1 MLLCP
6 AEPSR
11 FSQTIS
17 AQLPAASNMLEAL
30 QDWLEA
36 AGVSLKEAMQIG
48 LMVDELVT
56 NTITHGYPN
65 GYKSGTSAL
74 GSVEI
79 HAEIFP
85 GATASALSNTG
96 KTQAVAVTLKDDGIA
111 FNPLTLPG
119 PDLTLDID
127 EREIGGLGVYFV
139 RQLADEIDY
148 WAEEPDRGCNT
159 GFPAFGNRLR
169 FVKRLSSASANETLP
184 D

>member
-6 AEPSR
+6 AEPSG
-11 FSQTIS
+11 FSQTIT
-17 AQLPAASNMLEAL
+17 AQLPAASSMLEAL

-36 AGVSLKEAMQIG
+36 TGVSLKEAMQIG

-56 NTITHGYPN
+56 NTITHGYPDRH
-65 GYKSGTSAL
+65 KSVTGAL
-74 GSVEI
+74 GYIEI
-79 HAEIFP
+79 HAEIFS

-96 KTQAVAVTLKDDGIA
+96 KTQAVVVTLKDNGIA

-148 WAEEPDRGCNT
+148 WADEFDKGCNT

-169 FVKRLSSASANETLP
+169 FIKRLSPATANETLS